1 MKKLPLLVGAAVGFV
16 IGSKMGPGPYERLE
30 TQIRQFARRAEV
42 KDAVLAVTDKATEL
56 TDTMPGVVKKTSARK
71 GPTGSID
78 QAEMDAETDAAIDIE
93 LEGTFPTSDPPSSW
107 AGPDIEP
114 DRPERPAKMTKL
126 KQSRANAD

>member
-1 MKKLPLLVGAAVGFV
+1 
-16 IGSKMGPGPYERLE
+16 
-30 TQIRQFARRAEV
+30 
-42 KDAVLAVTDKATEL
+42 
-56 TDTMPGVVKKTSARK
+56 
-71 GPTGSID
+71 
-78 QAEMDAETDAAIDIE
+78 MDAETDAAIDIE